1 MDTTIRVSDG
11 LTTLVNIFT
20 VEPEN
25 HQKLVELL
33 KGSTET
39 MISKTPGW
47 ISTNFLSTKD
57 SRRVI
62 VYSQWRSVKDIE
74 TMRQNPEMGPYLQR
88 IAAIA
93 KFDAM
98 ACDVT
103 YVHHA

>member
-1 MDTTIRVSDG
+1 MDTTIRVDNG
-11 LTTLVNIFT
+11 MTTLINIFT

-25 HQKLVELL
+25 HQELIELL

-47 ISTNFLSTKD
+47 ISTNFLCGKD

-62 VYSQWRSVKDIE
+62 VYSQWQSVKDIDA
-74 TMRQNPEMGPYLQR
+74 MRQNPEMGPYLQR

-93 KFDAM
+93 KFDAVV
-98 ACDVT
+98 CDVT
-103 YVHHA
+103 YVHHG